1 MLTVLGALVKGCRS
15 LKGQVVMNRQKRVQ
29 TIRKRVREAGSL
41 QLSSVAHEFGVSEMT
56 IRRDL
61 EDILLDPEIQLIRG
75 TFLHLPEAPKGGGEP
90 YSLLTASLQNREAK
104 ERIARRALSMIE
116 AGENL
121 LFDAGTTIE
130 ILASLL
136 PNDHTGSALCF
147 SYNVLTRLLSC
158 PNMSISITGGRFHR
172 RSMLFESREGVELLR
187 RRRVHKAFM
196 SAGGIH
202 RRLGVTCSDEYETD
216 LKKAGLEA
224 AEQRILLADSSKFG
238 SFTAC
243 HFADIDEFDIII
255 TDNLLD
261 KSSRKVLEKGNIE
274 LVLV

>member
-1 MLTVLGALVKGCRS
+1 
-15 LKGQVVMNRQKRVQ
+15 MNRQKRVQ

-75 TFLHLPEAPKGGGEP
+75 TFLYLPEASNGRGEP
-90 YSLLTASLQNREAK
+90 YSLLTASVQNRKAK
-104 ERIARRALSMIE
+104 ERIARRALSMIDV
-116 AGENL
+116 GEDL
-121 LFDAGTTIE
+121 LFDAGSTIE

-136 PNDHTGSALCF
+136 PADHSGTALCF
-147 SYNVLTRLLSC
+147 SYNVLSRLLSC

-216 LKKAGLEA
+216 LKRAGLES
-224 AEQRILLADSSKFG
+224 AEQKILLADSSKFG
-238 SFTAC
+238 NFTSC
-243 HFADIDEFDIII
+243 HFADIDDFDIII

-261 KSSRKVLEKGNIE
+261 KSSREAFEKGNFE
-274 LVLV
+274 LVIV

>member
-1 MLTVLGALVKGCRS
+1 
-15 LKGQVVMNRQKRVQ
+15 MNRQRRVQ
-29 TIRKRVREAGSL
+29 TIRKRIREAGSL
-41 QLSSVAHEFGVSEMT
+41 LLSSIAREFGVSEMT
-56 IRRDL
+56 VRRDL

-75 TFLHLPEAPKGGGEP
+75 TFLYLPEASKGGGEP
-90 YSLLTASLQNREAK
+90 YSLLTASLKNREAK
-104 ERIARRALSMIE
+104 ERIARRALSMI
-116 AGENL
+116 ADGEDL
-121 LFDAGTTIE
+121 LFDAGSTIE

-136 PNDHTGSALCF
+136 PTDHTGTALCF

-158 PNMSISITGGRFHR
+158 TDMNISITGGCFHR

-202 RRLGVTCSDEYETD
+202 PRLGVTCSDEYETD
-216 LKKAGLEA
+216 LKRAGIEA

-238 SFTAC
+238 SFTSC
-243 HFADIDEFDIII
+243 HYAELNEFDIII

-261 KSSRKVLEKGNIE
+261 KSTENALIE
-274 LVLV
+274 GEFELITV